1 MGMMVAATPDL
12 FHHNLTKS
20 TAFWAKLK
28 ELSTIWKES
37 RAKKIVAK
45 QEYPKIRGS
54 SSTIA
59 VITTPIAVF
68 GSFQRVTASAAAMM
82 ASLTKL
88 RRCSDSRGA
97 AAPSSLDQNQVKHN
111 PTSRHQHNKSRTS
124 GSREKYT
131 MSER

>member
-20 TAFWAKLK
+20 TALWAKLK
-28 ELSTIWKES
+28 EFWTIWKES
-37 RAKKIVAK
+37 RAK

-97 AAPSSLDQNQVKHN
+97 AAPISLDQSQVKHN